1 VLTLWLTPEG
11 KEKRKRKKEGVG
23 HSLQQKSWNLSS

>member
-23 HSLQQKSWNLSS
+23 HSLQQKILEFE